1 MEIILLLGLIF
12 IRRIQ
17 PIMIV
22 LRLIIVTLIYSVRI
36 LELIGSYWYRYLLVL
51 VVIRGV
57 LVIFSYIA
65 RLIPNEE
72 FEILRLINFIIV
84 GIIVF
89 ERRVFSFAND
99 LREISFKIWEV
110 WIIGVNIFI
119 VVYLLVVMVI
129 VVWLRGK
136 EGQSLRI

>member
-1 MEIILLLGLIF
+1 
-12 IRRIQ
+12 
-17 PIMIV
+17 
-22 LRLIIVTLIYSVRI
+22 
-36 LELIGSYWYRYLLVL
+36 LVL

-99 LREISFKIWEV
+99 LREISFKI
-110 WIIGVNIFI
+110 
-119 VVYLLVVMVI
+119 
-129 VVWLRGK
+129 
-136 EGQSLRI
+136 